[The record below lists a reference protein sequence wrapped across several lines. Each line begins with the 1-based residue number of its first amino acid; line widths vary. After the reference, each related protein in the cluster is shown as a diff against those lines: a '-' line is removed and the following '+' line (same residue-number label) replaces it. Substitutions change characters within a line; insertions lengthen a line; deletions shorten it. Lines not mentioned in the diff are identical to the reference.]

1 MVNKLDVR
9 STIIFYNYLE
19 KKNRKLKVIIYI

>member
-1 MVNKLDVR
+1 MVNKLAVR